1 MNLCVLLDMAADA
14 FPERTVVGRR
24 YDGMSARQLRDVSIA
39 GARTIREAAA
49 DAVVYLG
56 INGPEFPAALF
67 SAARAG
73 VPLVPINYRLGDDQ
87 LASLLARHPRAL
99 FLADESALKRLE
111 DGGLPARLL
120 SGWFS
125 QALAE
130 SPGADAGV
138 DTEPVDSDGPAV
150 VIYTSGTTAEPK
162 GVLIRHSHL
171 MSYVF
176 GSVEFACAEDS
187 DAALISLPPYH
198 IAAVANAITNIYAGR
213 RTVVL
218 EQFTPE
224 SWLSTVDDEGIT
236 NALIVPTML
245 SRIVS
250 APGADRR
257 AASLRSLAYGGAPM
271 PAHVIGSALQLW
283 PHVDFVN
290 AYGLTETSSTIAV
303 LGPEDHRAALASDDP
318 RVRGRLGSAG
328 RILPS
333 VEVQIRDH
341 FSGDVLPSGA
351 TGRIWVRGDQV
362 SAEYAGL
369 GKATDAEGWF
379 DTRDEG
385 WLDED
390 GFLFIGGRTD
400 DTIIRGAENIAPAE
414 IEDVLLAHECVEEA
428 VIVGVPDS
436 EWGQR
441 LEAAVVLRR
450 DCLVSPEELRDHVRS
465 RLRSSKTPDRI
476 VLWEELPRT
485 VTGKILRRTVL
496 ERLASEP
503 ASITT

>member
-24 YDGMSARQLRDVSIA
+24 YDGLSARQLRDVSIA

-67 SAARAG
+67 AAARAG

-99 FLADESALKRLE
+99 FLADESALKRLR

-120 SGWFS
+120 SDWFA

-130 SPGADAGV
+130 EPGPEV
-138 DTEPVDSDGPAV
+138 DTADSDAPAV
-150 VIYTSGTTAEPK
+150 VIYTSGTTADPK

-176 GSVEFACAEDS
+176 GSVEFACAEES

-218 EQFTPE
+218 EQFTAE
-224 SWLSTVDDEGIT
+224 SWLSTVDQEGIT

-245 SRIVS
+245 SRIVT
-250 APGADRR
+250 AADVDRR

-271 PAHVIGSALQLW
+271 PAHVIGSALRLW

-303 LGPEDHRAALASDDP
+303 LGPEDHRAAFGSDDP
-318 RVRGRLGSAG
+318 RIRARLGSAG

-333 VEVQIRDH
+333 VEVQVRDP
-341 FSGDVLPSGA
+341 FSGAAVPFGV

-369 GKATDAEGWF
+369 GKATDPEGWF

-390 GFLFIGGRTD
+390 GFLYIGGRSD
-400 DTIIRGAENIAPAE
+400 DTIIRGGENIAPAE
-414 IEDVLLAHECVEEA
+414 VEDVLLAHECVDEA
-428 VIVGVPDS
+428 VIVGVPDP

-441 LEAAVVLRR
+441 LEAAVVLRP
-450 DCLVSPEELRDHVRS
+450 DCLASSEELRDHVRS

>member
-1 MNLCVLLDMAADA
+1 VNLCVLLDMAADA
-14 FPERTVVGRR
+14 FPDRTVVGRR
-24 YDGMSARQLRDVSIA
+24 NDGLTAGQLRDVSFA
-39 GARTIREAAA
+39 GARMIRDASA

-73 VPLVPINYRLGDDQ
+73 VPLVPINYRLGDEQ
-87 LASLLARHPRAL
+87 LAALVARHPRAL
-99 FLADESALKRLE
+99 FLVDEVALERLE
-111 DGGLPARLL
+111 AGSVSARLL
-120 SGWFS
+120 GDWF
-125 QALAE
+125 AE
-130 SPGADAGV
+130 ARAEMPGEIDEPEAGDV
-138 DTEPVDSDGPAV
+138 PAV

-176 GSVEFACAEDS
+176 GSVEFGCADAS

-224 SWLSTVDDEGIT
+224 GWLSTVQQEEIT

-245 SRIVS
+245 SRIVGS
-250 APGADRR
+250 AVSDEQVV
-257 AASLRSLAYGGAPM
+257 SLRSLAYGGAPM
-271 PAHVIGSALQLW
+271 PAHVISRALQLW
-283 PHVDFVN
+283 PNVEFVN

-303 LGPEDHRAALASDDP
+303 LGPEDHRAALSSDDP
-318 RVRGRLGSAG
+318 RIRARLGSAG

-333 VEVQIRDH
+333 VEVQIRDP
-341 FSGDVLPSGA
+341 FAGSVLPVGS

-385 WLDED
+385 RLDED

-400 DTIIRGAENIAPAE
+400 DTIIRGGENIAPAE
-414 IEDVLLAHECVEEA
+414 IEDVLVAHECVDEA
-428 VIVGVPDS
+428 VIVGVPDP

-441 LEAAVVLRR
+441 LEAAVVLRP
-450 DCLVSPEELRDHVRS
+450 DCLVTAGELREHVRS
-465 RLRSSKTPDRI
+465 RLRGSKTPDRI
-476 VLWEELPRT
+476 VVWEELPRT
-485 VTGKILRRTVL
+485 DTGKILRRTVL
-496 ERLASEP
+496 ERLTTESAP
-503 ASITT
+503 ITT